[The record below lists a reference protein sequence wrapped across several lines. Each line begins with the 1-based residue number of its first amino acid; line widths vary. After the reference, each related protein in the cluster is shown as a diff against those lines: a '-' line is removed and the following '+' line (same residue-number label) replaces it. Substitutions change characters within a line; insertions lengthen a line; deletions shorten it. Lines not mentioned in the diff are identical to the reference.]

1 MVSNP
6 KKHKIMSTNNI
17 VPINA
22 SAMTPLEAILAA
34 KRLGKCLLIKRR
46 SKGAAKP
53 SWRLAKVTSI
63 DAAKGTVK
71 VVEFKTLN
79 LAQIEEAKFPFGK

>member
-1 MVSNP
+1 MTTTN
-6 KKHKIMSTNNI
+6 IDSTNT
-17 VPINA
+17 
-22 SAMTPLEAILAA
+22 MTPLEAILAA
-34 KRLGKCLLIKRR
+34 KRLGKCLLIKRK

-63 DAAKGTVK
+63 DTKKGTVK

-79 LAQIEEAKFPFGK
+79 IANLEDAKFPNGGEEKI

>member
-1 MVSNP
+1 MTTTNIHPNNP
-6 KKHKIMSTNNI
+6 
-17 VPINA
+17 VP
-22 SAMTPLEAILAA
+22 MTPLEALLAA

-53 SWRLAKVTSI
+53 SWRLAKVSSVDPT
-63 DAAKGTVK
+63 KGTVK

-79 LAQIEEAKFPFGK
+79 IAHIEEAKFPFGKKEKI